1 MGCDWFTEAASQQPD
16 EKIKVGSIFS
26 SQRTADKWKGQKRQG
41 QTVQLDM
48 DHMLLVLVLLSNSGL
63 QIGATQNSTDPVRL
77 VGGASRCAGTLEMK
91 VQEEWRPVD
100 DWHWSLKTAADSVRL
115 VNGSS
120 LCSGRLEVK
129 WNQSWSSV
137 CEDDFDQQDAQV
149 VCRELGC
156 GPPVVLQGALYG
168 DVAAPKWTKE
178 FQCGGKE
185 SGLLA
190 CGSSGSDRNTC
201 SPAKAVGLTCSE
213 PFRLA
218 GGASRC
224 AGTLE
229 VKVQE
234 DWRLVDDGGRNW
246 SLKTAGVVCQH
257 LDCGSAVYTNR
268 TYFASNRPAW
278 RTTSVCVQAGSAL
291 RDCGT
296 SVSSSYSHQITCS
309 DLLVQPSI
317 SLYSTVG
324 GASEVHQ
331 QEFQVFRG
339 SPFTVS
345 CSIQPQYPGGSF
357 QLIFTS
363 TNTTWNSTKPAVN
376 HSASSRI
383 LLQTTPTK
391 ETTVFIIST
400 FFLITSHL
408 RVIWCLWRSQDS
420 RLEQHKTQQVI
431 QRPKYKQ

>member
-1 MGCDWFTEAASQQPD
+1 MSLCS
-16 EKIKVGSIFS
+16 
-26 SQRTADKWKGQKRQG
+26 
-41 QTVQLDM
+41 
-48 DHMLLVLVLLSNSGL
+48 
-63 QIGATQNSTDPVRL
+63 DPVRL

-100 DWHWSLKTAADSVRL
+100 DCTVPEDSRDSVRL

-234 DWRLVDDGGRNW
+234 DWRPVDDGGRNW

-376 HSASSRI
+376 HSALFPHPAADYTHQGNYSCVYHIHVFSHNFSSESHLVSLAVSDQTVAVIRLVVGM
-383 LLQTTPTK
+383 LLTLLM
-391 ETTVFIIST
+391 VIIST
-400 FFLITSHL
+400 CFCRKKAVRQVNTEEGPAEEEEE
-408 RVIWCLWRSQDS
+408 V
-420 RLEQHKTQQVI
+420 QQP
-431 QRPKYKQ
+431 Q